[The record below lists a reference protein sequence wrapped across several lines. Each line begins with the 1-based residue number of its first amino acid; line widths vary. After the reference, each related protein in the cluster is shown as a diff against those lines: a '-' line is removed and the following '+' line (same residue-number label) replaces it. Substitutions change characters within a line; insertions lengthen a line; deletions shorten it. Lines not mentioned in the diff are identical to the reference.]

1 MATIVAF
8 SVTDKEMGE
17 KALTQLEGKVE
28 DAAMVYRTI
37 KGKVK
42 VEQTSD
48 LTAGKGVLRGGL
60 LGAAVSIFAG
70 PLVGMT
76 AAGGAVGAAYA
87 AMRDKGI
94 DDKLMKLAGE
104 QLEAGEAAVFVL
116 AGDSAAATIE
126 GAVRDAGIDDVH
138 ATAFD
143 EEAAGVVREVL
154 KLG

>member
-8 SVTDKEMGE
+8 SVSDREMGE
-17 KALTQLEGKVE
+17 KAITQLEGKVE
-28 DAAMVYRTI
+28 DAAMVYKTV

-76 AAGGAVGAAYA
+76 AAGGAFGAAYA

-94 DDKLMKLAGE
+94 DDQLMKLAGE
-104 QLEAGEAAVFVL
+104 QLEAGKAAVFVL
-116 AGDSAAATIE
+116 ADQGTAATIE
-126 GAVRDAGIDDVH
+126 GAVHDAGIDDVH
-138 ATAFD
+138 TGVFD